1 MRTNLLQV
9 LYPLSLS
16 SLSLSLSLSLLLY
29 HVLTSP
35 TTTITALFL
44 LLGIEPDHT
53 SDPLYAIKSSVLEEY
68 KDAIA
73 QEKVKLENDSNKA
86 GKKASIKEEQK
97 RVRDNS
103 MTTLKNK
110 KQRVAVSDID
120 AIMTPASTSTTSS
133 SSSRVPRTD
142 LIECSKKHIE
152 IAESIRA
159 DNRAHQKNM
168 ENLLERSVSVEA
180 QRSKHQA

>member
-16 SLSLSLSLSLLLY
+16 SLSLLLSLLLY

-35 TTTITALFL
+35 TTTITTLFL

-73 QEKVKLENDSNKA
+73 QEKVKLENASNKA
-86 GKKASIKEEQK
+86 CKKASIKEEQK

-110 KQRVAVSDID
+110 KQRVAVSDSD
-120 AIMTPASTSTTSS
+120 AIMAPASTSTTSS

-142 LIECSKKHIE
+142 LIE
-152 IAESIRA
+152 
-159 DNRAHQKNM
+159 
-168 ENLLERSVSVEA
+168 
-180 QRSKHQA
+180 

>member
-1 MRTNLLQV
+1 M
-9 LYPLSLS
+9 
-16 SLSLSLSLSLLLY
+16 
-29 HVLTSP
+29 
-35 TTTITALFL
+35 

-73 QEKVKLENDSNKA
+73 QQKVKLENDINKA

-110 KQRVAVSDID
+110 KQRVAVSDSD

>member
-16 SLSLSLSLSLLLY
+16 SLSLSLSLLLY

-35 TTTITALFL
+35 TTIVALFL

-73 QEKVKLENDSNKA
+73 QDKVKLETDSNKA
-86 GKKASIKEEQK
+86 NKKASIKEEQK

-103 MTTLKNK
+103 MPTLKNK
-110 KQRVAVSDID
+110 KQRVAVSDSD
-120 AIMTPASTSTTSS
+120 ANMTPTSTSTSTT

-142 LIECSKKHIE
+142 LIECTKKHIE
-152 IAESIRA
+152 IAEKIRD
-159 DNRAHQKNM
+159 DNRVHPKNM
-168 ENLLERSVSVEA
+168 
-180 QRSKHQA
+180 